1 MSRHAKGTILEKT
14 RNYER
19 AIREYRAGKK
29 MVEIH
34 LGSQHQFFN
43 MLSSAMGGARLRA
56 KTMSDQSE
64 VKQHIKRKITSVN
77 NPTPEKKIKSPKAR
91 KYSVTKE
98 KDVQDMIRQEV
109 DYSQRS

>member
-14 RNYER
+14 RHYER

-34 LGSQHQFFN
+34 LGQGHQFFA

-56 KTMSDQSE
+56 KTMGENSE
-64 VKQHIKRKITSVN
+64 VKNHIRKKVTSIN
-77 NPTPEKKIKSPKAR
+77 NPTPDKSQRTPKAR
-91 KYSVTKE
+91 KYSVNKE
-98 KDVQDMIRQEV
+98 
-109 DYSQRS
+109 